1 MVSHR
6 DLQNVVEQINQS
18 YATLLQKVEVLE
30 AQVLSL
36 SAPTTKT
43 TKSKEKSWL
52 LCEIM
57 L

>member
-36 SAPTTKT
+36 SAPTIKT
-43 TKSKEKSWL
+43 TKSKEKS
-52 LCEIM
+52 
-57 L
+57 